1 MELTEY
7 FKKCIKLIT
16 FVDLP
21 ISRKFFLFSLGVA
34 FWFLVMFIVSLAT
47 NMSINEKTNKII
59 NHVMPYDRTTQKI
72 TRKLQSL
79 SVDASEIMETSDISF
94 LDRKLDS

>member
-1 MELTEY
+1 MGEIMITKMELTEY

-21 ISRKFFLFSLGVA
+21 ISRKFFLFSIGVA
-34 FWFLVMFIVSLAT
+34 FWFLVMFIVSIAT
-47 NMSINEKTNKII
+47 NMNIKAKTNKII

-72 TRKLQSL
+72 TRQNHTKNHQ
-79 SVDASEIMETSDISF
+79 ETPELERRCI
-94 LDRKLDS
+94 